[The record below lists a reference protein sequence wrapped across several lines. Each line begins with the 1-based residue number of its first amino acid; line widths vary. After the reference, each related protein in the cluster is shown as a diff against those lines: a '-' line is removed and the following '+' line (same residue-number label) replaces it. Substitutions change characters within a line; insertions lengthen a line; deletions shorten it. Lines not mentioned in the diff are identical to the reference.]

1 MSVTYDEALEII
13 MLETGQ
19 YIASLDVTLLD
30 KPKMVMMIR
39 RELGLYSRYS
49 PNVVTKTANL
59 YNGKVFTEELDGEI
73 PQAIVDIRT
82 DRYNTIGFSIT
93 PMPSP
98 VHSYYWRYDKP
109 VLKFR
114 YPDGLY
120 QLVYMAPHKFDEST
134 DILPSIQLHDRFF
147 SLLVGRFLMSVGK
160 SRRAFSVAE
169 MPIQTDASEMI
180 SEGKE
185 LYDSALEEIR
195 MNSKFNLAIL
205 V

>member
-1 MSVTYDEALEII
+1 MSVTYQEILDVI

-19 YIASLDVTLLD
+19 YISNLDATLLD
-30 KPKMVMMIR
+30 KSKIEIMIK
-39 RELGLYSRYS
+39 RELGLFSRYS
-49 PNVVTKTANL
+49 PNVITKPMNL
-59 YNGKVFTEELDGEI
+59 YNNKVFTIDIDGEI
-73 PQAIVDIRT
+73 PTSIVDIRT

-93 PMPSP
+93 PMPAP

-109 VLKFR
+109 TLKFR

-120 QLVYMAPHKFDEST
+120 QVVYMAPHVYTNDT
-134 DILPSIQLHDRFF
+134 IASIEIQDNFLN
-147 SLLVGRFLMSVGK
+147 LVVGRFLMSVGK
-160 SRRAFSVAE
+160 SRRAFTVAE

-185 LYDSALEEIR
+185 LYDTTLELIR
-195 MNSKFNLAIL
+195 VNSKFNLAIL